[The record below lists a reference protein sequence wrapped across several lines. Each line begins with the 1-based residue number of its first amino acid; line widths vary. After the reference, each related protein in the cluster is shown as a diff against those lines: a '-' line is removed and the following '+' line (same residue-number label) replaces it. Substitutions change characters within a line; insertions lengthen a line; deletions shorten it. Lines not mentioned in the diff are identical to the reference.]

1 MPAIDRTKQPRE
13 GDLFA
18 VPLTFGGYA
27 LGVAARV
34 GSQGAVLGYFFGR
47 WFESV
52 PHADDVGQLAP
63 SQAVLVQRFGDLGF
77 TRGSWRVIA
86 QLPGWGREDWP
97 MPAFGRREEFTGRC
111 IRVEY
116 SDDDPNSLSRSVDV
130 EPEECDRLPEDGAA
144 GYGFVEAKLSTLV
157 AGRPH

>member
-1 MPAIDRTKQPRE
+1 MTERRRPYRE

-18 VPLTFGGYA
+18 VPLGYGGDA

-34 GSQGAVLGYFFGR
+34 GGRGAVLGYFFSR
-47 WFESV
+47 WYESV
-52 PHADDVGQLAP
+52 PDADDVGQLAP
-63 SQAVLVQRFGDLGF
+63 SQAVLVQRFGDLGL

-97 MPAFGRREEFTGRC
+97 MPAFGRREELTGRC
-111 IRVEY
+111 VRVEY
-116 SDDDPNSLSRSVDV
+116 SDDDPNSLPREVAVDV
-130 EPEECDRLPEDGAA
+130 EECDRLPQDGAA

-157 AGRPH
+157 AGRAH